1 MRSIAVLNNQQ
12 KCSRRKKM
20 KKLLIL
26 FVCLLGVTGCEQK
39 GSIKLEQDK
48 VYFFYQE
55 TCPHCKTAIDFINK
69 TAPDLDL
76 QIHEVNGSGRSL
88 FIECVHK
95 FDLPYDNIGTPLIC
109 MGNDYIMG
117 WSAESEQQFRKLI
130 PQFTTSKID

>member
-1 MRSIAVLNNQQ
+1 
-12 KCSRRKKM
+12 M

-26 FVCLLGVTGCEQK
+26 FVCLLGITGCEQK
-39 GSIKLEQDK
+39 DSVKLEQDK

-76 QIHEVNGSGRSL
+76 QIHEVNGHGRPL
-88 FIECVHK
+88 FLECVHK
-95 FDLPYDNIGTPLIC
+95 FDLSYDNIGTPLIC

-117 WSAESEQQFRKLI
+117 WSDENAEQFQQLI
-130 PQFTTSKID
+130 VPFMTSKID